1 MRTRRAAGFTLVEMI
16 VVMAVMGILAVGIV
30 FFITNSAEGYRATEA
45 RQELAGRGRFA
56 LERMVRMVRRAL
68 PGSVRTNG
76 SCLELVPTRSGAYY
90 LDLPVGLAA
99 TSFQTIPPS
108 ANGLDGSRIAVASGA
123 DAYTLSN
130 PGRVSPTVNVGPVD
144 VNQEA
149 TVTFAAAHE
158 FVSESAANRFFWVA
172 SPVSFCIDAGNL
184 WRYENYGF
192 NAVQPSVGTLPAA
205 LPDRALLAENVVG
218 SFSVAPPTLQRNAVV
233 DMALSMNADGGAV
246 DLAVSATVQV
256 RNVP

>member
-1 MRTRRAAGFTLVEMI
+1 MRILRAAGFTLVEMI
-16 VVMAVMGILAVGIV
+16 VVMAVLGILSVGIV
-30 FFITNSAEGYRATEA
+30 FFISDSAEGYRATEA
-45 RQELAGRGRFA
+45 RQELASRGRFA

-76 SCLELVPTRSGAYY
+76 ACLELVPTRSGAYY
-90 LDLPVGLAA
+90 LDLPIGLAA

-108 ANGLDGSRIAVASGA
+108 TNGLDGSRIAVASGA
-123 DAYTLSN
+123 DAYTLAN
-130 PGRVSPTVNVGPVD
+130 PGRVSPTVNVGAVD
-144 VNQEA
+144 ANQEV

-158 FVSESAANRFFWVA
+158 FVSESAANRFFWV
-172 SPVSFCIDAGNL
+172 SNPVSFCIDGGHL

-192 NAVQPSVGTLPAA
+192 NVTQPLAGALPAA
-205 LPDRALLAENVVG
+205 LPNRALLAEDVAG

-233 DMALSMNADGGAV
+233 DMALSMNADGGSV

>member
-1 MRTRRAAGFTLVEMI
+1 MGLRRASGFTLVEMI
-16 VVMAVMGILAVGIV
+16 VVMAVMGILSVGIV
-30 FFITNSAEGYRATEA
+30 FFISDSSEGYRVTEA
-45 RQELAGRGRFA
+45 REQLASRGRFA

-68 PGSVRTNG
+68 PGSVRTSGN
-76 SCLELVPTRSGAYY
+76 CLELVPTRSGAYY
-90 LDLPVGLAA
+90 LDLPIGIAA
-99 TSFQTIPPS
+99 TSFQAIPPS

-123 DAYTLSN
+123 DAYTLAN

-144 VNQEA
+144 ANQEV

-172 SPVSFCIDAGNL
+172 TPVSFCLDGGNL

-192 NAVQPSVGTLPAA
+192 NLVQPGPGALPAG
-205 LPDRALLAENVVG
+205 LPNRALLAENVVG
-218 SFSVAPPTLQRNAVV
+218 SFAVAPPTLQRNAVV
-233 DMALSMNADGGAV
+233 EMALSMNAEGGAI
-246 DLAVSATVQV
+246 DLAVSASVQV